1 MPGRRTRSS
10 GFTMVELM
18 VVVAIL
24 ALTAAL
30 AVTGMKSNPVG
41 SDARKV
47 AALMATANR
56 TAIGG
61 GPIRTDVAAT
71 GIRHRAVLEILG
83 QTNGFQL
90 TVYKVVENPGANDGT
105 FTYVPVGNETLNQDT
120 EVWALGDTAATLPT
134 GTDPTQTDFTPPVA
148 PNLGPNKKYFPDGTA
163 EAMTIYL
170 KNKTNDAATRYRVVA
185 LPLSPAPQVF
195 QDW

>member
-1 MPGRRTRSS
+1 
-10 GFTMVELM
+10 MVELM

-71 GIRHRAVLEILG
+71 GIRQRAVLEILG

-90 TVYKVVENPGANDGT
+90 TVYKVVENQLANDGT

-134 GTDPTQTDFTPPVA
+134 GIDPAQTDFTPPS
-148 PNLGPNKKYFPDGTA
+148 PPTLGPSKKYYPDGTA

-170 KNKTNDAATRYRVVA
+170 KNKTNDAATRYRIVA

>member
-1 MPGRRTRSS
+1 
-10 GFTMVELM
+10 MVELM

-41 SDARKV
+41 NDARKV

-71 GIRHRAVLEILG
+71 GVRQRAVLEILG
-83 QTNGFQL
+83 YTNGYQL
-90 TVYKVVENPGANDGT
+90 TVYKVVENPGATDGT
-105 FTYVPVGNETLNQDT
+105 FTYVPVSSELLNQDT
-120 EVWALGDTAATLPT
+120 EVWALGATAATLPT
-134 GTDPTQTDFTPPVA
+134 GVDPAQTDFSPPVA
-148 PNLGPNKKYFPDGTA
+148 PALGPHKKYFPDGTA

-170 KNKTNDAATRYRVVA
+170 RHKVSDVVTRYRIVA

-195 QDW
+195 TDW